1 MSTAVSF
8 SDPDLLRGK
17 IVTPAWY
24 RVRIESVGEAPAK
37 AAEGKTP
44 STNYPV
50 EGTILFDGDTGS
62 TEFANVPID
71 WNFNS
76 KAMGFAA
83 GFLAA
88 FGVDVKAGV
97 RYDLKS
103 AENRELDVFIE
114 NDTWNNRPK
123 NQVNHKYR
131 APRPEVTAV
140 QQ

>member
-8 SDPDLLRGK
+8 SDRDLLRGK

-24 RVRIESVGEAPAK
+24 RVRIESIGEAPAK
-37 AAEGKTP
+37 QAEGKTP

-50 EGTILFDGDTGS
+50 EGTILFDGDTGN
-62 TEFANVPID
+62 TEYANVPID

-83 GFLAA
+83 GFLQA
-88 FGVDVKAGV
+88 FGVEIKAGV

-103 AENRELDVFIE
+103 AEGRELDVFIE

-131 APRPEVTAV
+131 APKAEVSAV
-140 QQ
+140 A